1 MTTFR
6 TNKQKK
12 HYPISKHRVSTGS
25 YQQGTAHLSVPQ
37 TLFGKA
43 KYQKYSD
50 IVRID
55 TPQNALSS
63 IRKLGYEFEHAKT
76 REKKVRIKRVTVDAE
91 NRARVISEKSN
102 NPWMKNQKEEIA
114 NYYQGA
120 QEHMVID
127 KENKEPS
134 LIEKVKKT
142 LT

>member
-1 MTTFR
+1 MTNFR
-6 TNKQKK
+6 TNKNKK
-12 HYPISKHRVSTGS
+12 AYPISKRRVSTGT
-25 YQQGTAHLSVPQ
+25 YQKGTYHLSVPQ

-55 TPQNALSS
+55 TPKDALVS

-76 REKKVRIKRVTVDAE
+76 REKKVRIKKVTVDAE

-102 NPWMKNQKEEIA
+102 NPWMKQQKEEIA

-127 KENKEPS
+127 GEKKEPNFM
-134 LIEKVKKT
+134 EKVKKT